1 MKIDENPIVGVRETD
16 INNFLIFILVHLNA
30 LVKNLFQLTFSQ
42 VERNQIRDQ
51 FTQGFGKSLEILL
64 EQEYT
69 TPEMAHFGNDLL

>member
-1 MKIDENPIVGVRETD
+1 MKIDEDPIVRVRETD
-16 INNFLIFILVHLNA
+16 INNLLVLVLVHLNA
-30 LVKNLFQLTFSQ
+30 LVKYLLELGFTK